1 MNVETYSNLLTIIQ
15 FITLSFLFCITDF
28 YIFSVEITSIFGGVF
43 DSNEDDEIKIV
54 PHVVLSVDMFVKGNS
69 FVVKSIA
76 LETAN
81 EARVVQNLF
90 SLLLLT

>member
-54 PHVVLSVDMFVKGNS
+54 PHVVLVADVILIAHS
-69 FVVKSIA
+69 FVIELGTV
-76 LETAN
+76 ET
-81 EARVVQNLF
+81 
-90 SLLLLT
+90 

>member
-54 PHVVLSVDMFVKGNS
+54 PHVVLGVDMFVKGNS